1 MVSSLQ
7 VTLFLIILIFTVVFA
22 LILASRKESNVR
34 FIIWGVIILF
44 LPFIG
49 ALAYIINYYT
59 SKKKIQSA

>member
-1 MVSSLQ
+1 MVSPLQ
-7 VTLFLIILIFTVVFA
+7 VTLLLIVLISAVVYA
-22 LILASRKESNVR
+22 LVLASRKESNIR

-49 ALAYIINYYT
+49 ALAYIINYHT